1 MYGQNHNFADE
12 YYFKIPKP
20 DHTGSTIGEDGR
32 IHVKNLSA
40 FWIPEL
46 TVVEV
51 IHGCTYTVTRSYE
64 GCTPTSPFRST
75 ASGISPSAIIMTVP
89 TRTA

>member
-1 MYGQNHNFADE
+1 MYDQNHNFADE

-20 DHTGSTIGEDGR
+20 DHTGSKIGEDGL

-51 IHGCTYTVTRSYE
+51 IHGCTYTVTGSYDGDKSFLE
-64 GCTPTSPFRST
+64 KLERVT
-75 ASGISPSAIIMTVP
+75 
-89 TRTA
+89 TRNFSEKLEETL

>member
-12 YYFKIPKP
+12 YYFKTPKP

-51 IHGCTYTVTRSYE
+51 IHGCTYTVAGSYE
-64 GCTPTSPFRST
+64 GDTNFLEKLERVT
-75 ASGISPSAIIMTVP
+75 ARNYSEKLEETL
-89 TRTA
+89 

>member
-1 MYGQNHNFADE
+1 MYDQNHNFEDE
-12 YYFKIPKP
+12 YYFTIPTP

-40 FWIPEL
+40 FWIPKL

-51 IHGCTYTVTRSYE
+51 IHGCTYTVTGSYDGDKNFLE
-64 GCTPTSPFRST
+64 NLERVT
-75 ASGISPSAIIMTVP
+75 
-89 TRTA
+89 TRNFSEKLEETL

>member
-51 IHGCTYTVTRSYE
+51 IHGGTYTVTGSYE
-64 GCTPTSPFRST
+64 GDTSFLEKLERVT
-75 ASGISPSAIIMTVP
+75 ARNFSEKLEETL
-89 TRTA
+89 